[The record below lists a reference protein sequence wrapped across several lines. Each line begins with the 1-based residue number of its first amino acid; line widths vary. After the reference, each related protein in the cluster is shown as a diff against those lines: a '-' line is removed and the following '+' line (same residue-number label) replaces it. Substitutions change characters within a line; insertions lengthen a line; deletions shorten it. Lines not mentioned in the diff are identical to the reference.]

1 MASLP
6 SIQSFFPRQASP
18 HSTAKG
24 SQSGDGFSMEEIN
37 AVIRPVVPESWTPNG
52 GYDDCQIA
60 SLIPGQRPV
69 KFMGRIVSLVS
80 SHGSVKVS
88 GAAKGH
94 IKIIVKDDSGALTV
108 KLYYTRTEHT
118 LRLGQLVSIWTTR
131 IYHGGNG
138 SFTSMSTRLIASLF
152 PKVTGVAVFALENLV
167 TLKSFVGG
175 GFEAHDFVRK
185 DGLTND
191 LITINLFDDTDD
203 ASLSLW
209 GNAAASAAGWK
220 PSWTVLLITKPGYNT
235 VQPKWLSLTSDTLVD
250 VDPAIPDVAWL
261 RKFAEK
267 ITRRTHVNQDF
278 PNDVMLP
285 VNMDPP
291 STRVLYTLADVDE
304 QARHSSQPFSGYLS
318 MIVMGL
324 RSVELSMQ
332 QRLFCTE
339 WY

>member
-108 KLYYTRTEHT
+108 
-118 LRLGQLVSIWTTR
+118 V
-131 IYHGGNG
+131 
-138 SFTSMSTRLIASLF
+138 
-152 PKVTGVAVFALENLV
+152 
-167 TLKSFVGG
+167 
-175 GFEAHDFVRK
+175 VRK